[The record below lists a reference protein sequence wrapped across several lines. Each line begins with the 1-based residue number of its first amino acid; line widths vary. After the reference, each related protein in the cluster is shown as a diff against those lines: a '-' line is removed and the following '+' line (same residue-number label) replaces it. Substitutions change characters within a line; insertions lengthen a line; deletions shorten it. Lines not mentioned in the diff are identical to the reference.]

1 MSTLR
6 IIQAFKP
13 SMRSLKVLPNSY
25 MVSQRFSNA
34 AAAAD
39 GTNETPPSITLYQ
52 YAICPF
58 CSKAKALLAYAGIEH
73 EVVEVNP
80 LTKAEIKW

>member
-1 MSTLR
+1 MRFLQ
-6 IIQAFKP
+6 QAVKSSIRVGSASFRQESFLLFK
-13 SMRSLKVLPNSY
+13 RNSH
-25 MVSQRFSNA
+25 VP
-34 AAAAD
+34 AD
-39 GTNETPPSITLYQ
+39 RVQVPPIKLYQ

-58 CSKAKALLAYAGIEH
+58 CGKVKALLAFAGIDH